1 MASAP
6 WTEQDRVFLEDL
18 AGRRNWIATAKERFP
33 DRSEPAIRCMMQR
46 IRCDLGMSDGRFVD
60 GPWMI
65 DAVNGTTRLFEALQR
80 TGLRP

>member
-6 WTEQDRVFLEDL
+6 WTDEEREFLEGL
-18 AGRRNWIATAKERFP
+18 ADRRDWICEAVVRFP

-46 IRCDLGMSDGRFVD
+46 IRCDRGMGDTRFVD

-65 DAVNGTTRLFEALQR
+65 DAMNGTKRLFEALQR